1 MAAVLARLATRLRN
15 KACWPRPRLHL
26 RKDVRLA
33 AITPPFLYPA
43 SVESRLHLQLQHD
56 GTAAASDMQREVEE
70 AVVSAERGAAA
81 HGNLM

>member
-1 MAAVLARLATRLRN
+1 VGGWLGLVGFAAPMPPARSTIWPHAFTCITIPGVLN
-15 KACWPRPRLHL
+15 PSCACAAL
-26 RKDVRLA
+26 LA
-33 AITPPFLYPA
+33 APQ
-43 SVESRLHLQLQHD
+43 LHHD